1 MAAWHWT
8 ENGVWSDAAHG
19 SGYFTG
25 SPELKEPTRYILAY
39 ALPHRGFATS
49 GDRPIQ
55 GPNLTYWKSNPYL
68 TSKFAGESDTQH
80 PQWVIVDL
88 KAEKPLSALRIQW
101 ASPMP

>member
-1 MAAWHWT
+1 
-8 ENGVWSDAAHG
+8 
-19 SGYFTG
+19 
-25 SPELKEPTRYILAY
+25 
-39 ALPHRGFATS
+39 LPHRGFATS

-101 ASPMP
+101 ASPYAVTTKWNIGVVQTRSISTEDRKVNGESFPQAS